1 MAKSPKPKNRANS
14 LAKWKWALIGSA
26 CISLVGIVIGVSV
39 VFGRLRED
47 PPPAIAFQIPGFFP
61 YIHGTIGNSKTDVRQ
76 AITFPSTV
84 KWRLLGGDEMLE
96 LNGYVF
102 TIYCEEKPYE
112 DNLTA
117 TNVRGSHQVYAMS
130 ELPVNDQLVQLEII
144 NTCGM

>member
-96 LNGYVF
+96 LNGYVVKFLRLKHPFEFRKDF
-102 TIYCEEKPYE
+102 TSL
-112 DNLTA
+112 NRRFT
-117 TNVRGSHQVYAMS
+117 
-130 ELPVNDQLVQLEII
+130 ELSTTFIPVSYVSV
-144 NTCGM
+144 